1 MFGEN
6 GGPSATKPTVVSMK
20 IVPEI
25 VVPAP
30 IPLNVPETSK
40 ATGFAL
46 ATPTP
51 RARAH
56 AVASATL
63 RFDFIVAILRGG
75 HQRHLVDMQCQVR
88 ARLRRRPRES
98 EPLARGRRS
107 RPRRSI
113 FWKRRRSP

>member
-1 MFGEN
+1 MFDEN

-30 IPLNVPETSK
+30 IPLNFPETSK
-40 ATGFAL
+40 ATRFAL

-88 ARLRRRPRES
+88 SHHFLDAPDVSIRAQAATIKARWICEQ
-98 EPLARGRRS
+98 A
-107 RPRRSI
+107 
-113 FWKRRRSP
+113 